1 MDDTHD
7 KLTKAYLEY
16 YKANEAWEIRKSE
29 RTKRSARK
37 WLSEI
42 RRLATDR
49 RKEILDDYK
58 AKKEDPKKI
67 KCKYL
72 YNALDISRKN
82 RRKLT

>member
-1 MDDTHD
+1 MSINDDTHD

-42 RRLATDR
+42 RRLCSDR
-49 RKEILDDYK
+49 RVEIIEEYK
-58 AKKEDPKKI
+58 AKKETSSSD
-67 KCKYL
+67 
-72 YNALDISRKN
+72 
-82 RRKLT
+82 TE

>member
-1 MDDTHD
+1 MINDDTHD

-42 RRLATDR
+42 RRLCSDR
-49 RKEILDDYK
+49 RVEIIEEYK
-58 AKKEDPKKI
+58 AKKETFSSD
-67 KCKYL
+67 
-72 YNALDISRKN
+72 
-82 RRKLT
+82 TE

>member
-1 MDDTHD
+1 MIEDDTHD

-42 RRLATDR
+42 RRLCSTR
-49 RKEILDDYK
+49 RVEIIDEYK
-58 AKKEDPKKI
+58 AKK
-67 KCKYL
+67 
-72 YNALDISRKN
+72 DI
-82 RRKLT
+82 TDTDTE

>member
-29 RTKRSARK
+29 RTQTFARK

-42 RRLATDR
+42 RRLATDP
-49 RKEILDDYK
+49 RKEIIDDYK
-58 AKKEDPKKI
+58 ARKEDPNK
-67 KCKYL
+67 
-72 YNALDISRKN
+72 D
-82 RRKLT
+82 

>member
-1 MDDTHD
+1 MTNDDTHD

-42 RRLATDR
+42 RRLCSDR
-49 RKEILDDYK
+49 RVEIIEEYK
-58 AKKEDPKKI
+58 AKKETSSSD
-67 KCKYL
+67 
-72 YNALDISRKN
+72 
-82 RRKLT
+82 TE

>member
-1 MDDTHD
+1 MTDDTHD

-49 RKEILDDYK
+49 RKEIIDDYK
-58 AKKEDPKKI
+58 AKKEDPNK
-67 KCKYL
+67 
-72 YNALDISRKN
+72 D
-82 RRKLT
+82 

>member
-42 RRLATDR
+42 RSLATNR
-49 RKEILDDYK
+49 RKEIIEEDK
-58 AKKEDPKKI
+58 AKKDDPEK
-67 KCKYL
+67 
-72 YNALDISRKN
+72 D
-82 RRKLT
+82 

>member
-1 MDDTHD
+1 MINDDTHD

-42 RRLATDR
+42 RRLCGDR
-49 RKEILDDYK
+49 RVEIIEEYK
-58 AKKEDPKKI
+58 AKKETSSSD
-67 KCKYL
+67 
-72 YNALDISRKN
+72 
-82 RRKLT
+82 TE

>member
-1 MDDTHD
+1 MINDDTHD

-42 RRLATDR
+42 RRLCSDR
-49 RKEILDDYK
+49 RVEIIEEYK
-58 AKKEDPKKI
+58 AKKETSSSD
-67 KCKYL
+67 
-72 YNALDISRKN
+72 
-82 RRKLT
+82 TE

>member
-1 MDDTHD
+1 MTDDTHD

-42 RRLATDR
+42 RRLCSDR
-49 RKEILDDYK
+49 RVEIIEEYK
-58 AKKEDPKKI
+58 AKKETSSSD
-67 KCKYL
+67 
-72 YNALDISRKN
+72 
-82 RRKLT
+82 TE

>member
-29 RTKRSARK
+29 RTKGSARK

-49 RKEILDDYK
+49 RKEIIDDYK
-58 AKKEDPKKI
+58 AKKEDPNK
-67 KCKYL
+67 
-72 YNALDISRKN
+72 D
-82 RRKLT
+82 

>member
-1 MDDTHD
+1 MIDDTHD

-29 RTKRSARK
+29 RTKRSSRK

-49 RKEILDDYK
+49 RKEIIEEYK
-58 AKKEDPKKI
+58 AKKKDPDKD
-67 KCKYL
+67 
-72 YNALDISRKN
+72 NV
-82 RRKLT
+82 